1 MKVSG
6 IPPALK
12 TWLPF
17 IVLFVFLALI
27 LPRSPKFGY
36 DYRKGSEWK
45 YETLYAQFDFP
56 ILKTD
61 EQIREERSKNKASV
75 IPYYRYR
82 QDVVDNARRFVDSAD
97 FGEYSSIRPKVI
109 SAMEDIFS
117 NGVVSDNGVEL
128 SKGDDPSTAVLYF
141 HKDKRVT
148 KRPVSEVYKES
159 DADRTVSHI
168 RELALADRVTEVAVM
183 LSSDPPTPAALQT
196 AKELM
201 S

>member
-1 MKVSG
+1 MKKPNWNLDYRV
-6 IPPALK
+6 IVPL
-12 TWLPF
+12 L
-17 IVLFVFLALI
+17 VLFVI
-27 LPRSPKFGY
+27 LTLMFPRSAKFSY
-36 DYRKGSEWK
+36 DYKKGSPWEH
-45 YETLYAQFDFP
+45 ETLVAQFDFP
-56 ILKTD
+56 LLKTD

-148 KRPVSEVYKES
+148 K
-159 DADRTVSHI
+159 
-168 RELALADRVTEVAVM
+168 
-183 LSSDPPTPAALQT
+183 
-196 AKELM
+196 
-201 S
+201 